1 MDKRKKGSTTELR
14 LMVVGS
20 RGPSQFQLTNAI
32 LGREEFSK
40 DITSISDS
48 RKNIG
53 ELAGRRVAVINGP
66 NIYYKDI
73 SQPKR
78 KMELRR
84 SKCLCIPG
92 PHAFLVALDMD
103 KVSPDDMRAHK
114 LIRKLYG
121 RHCLRHCMV
130 LLAYEGNMEE
140 AALEN
145 RVQKTDWHLREL
157 IEKYGGRFH
166 VFSKNWR
173 DRSRDR
179 ELLQK
184 IERMVASLGGG
195 YFSSRSFQ
203 KAEDSVKREEK
214 KLRKKRAAEIEKAWT
229 DVEKQYI
236 AEEELYH
243 QKDASTTSVGA
254 EIRAKAEMDN
264 GWLRTSL
271 ARGLGT
277 GLVVGAVVG
286 ALFGS
291 IEGPGGMVLYGII
304 GGAVG
309 GSAGG
314 TAQVAIKHMENRV
327 APPARLNFNSIFIN
341 RFFATPRP

>member
-1 MDKRKKGSTTELR
+1 MDKRKKGSPTELR

-20 RGPSQFQLTNAI
+20 SGPPQFLLTNAI

-40 DITSISDS
+40 DITGISDS
-48 RKNIG
+48 KKNTG
-53 ELAGRRVAVINGP
+53 ELAGRRVAVVNGP
-66 NIYYKDI
+66 NIYDKDI
-73 SQPKR
+73 SRAKR
-78 KMELRR
+78 KNELRR

-92 PHAFLVALDMD
+92 PHAFLVAFDLE
-103 KVSPDDMRAHK
+103 KISPNDMRAPK
-114 LIRKLYG
+114 LMRKRFG
-121 RHCLRHCMV
+121 RHCLKHCMV
-130 LLAYEGNMEE
+130 LLAYEGNLEG
-140 AALEN
+140 AALEDK
-145 RVQKTDWHLREL
+145 VQKTDWHLREL
-157 IEKYGGRFH
+157 IEKYGGCFH
-166 VFSKNWR
+166 FFSKNWR
-173 DRSRDR
+173 DRSGDR
-179 ELLQK
+179 ALLQK

-195 YFSSRSFQ
+195 FFSSRTFQ
-203 KAEDSVKREEK
+203 KAELAVKKEEK
-214 KLRKKRAAEIEKAWT
+214 RLRKQRTAEIEKAWT
-229 DVEKQYI
+229 EMEKQYI
-236 AEEELYH
+236 AEELYH
-243 QKDASTTSVGA
+243 QRDAYTASVGA

-277 GLVVGAVVG
+277 GLVVGAVMG

-314 TAQVAIKHMENRV
+314 TAQVAIEHMEGRV

>member
-1 MDKRKKGSTTELR
+1 MDKRKKASSTELR

-20 RGPSQFQLTNAI
+20 SGPSQFLLTNAI

-40 DITSISDS
+40 DITSISGS
-48 RKNIG
+48 RKNVG

-66 NIYYKDI
+66 NIYDKDI
-73 SQPKR
+73 SQAKR

-92 PHAFLVALDMD
+92 PHAFLVAFDME
-103 KVSPDDMRAHK
+103 KISPNDIKTPRLLK
-114 LIRKLYG
+114 ERFGK
-121 RHCLRHCMV
+121 HCLGHCMV
-130 LLAYEGNMEE
+130 LLAYEGNLEG
-140 AALEN
+140 AALEDK
-145 RVQKTDWHLREL
+145 VQKTGWHLREL
-157 IEKYGGRFH
+157 TEKYGGRFYI
-166 VFSKNWR
+166 FNKNWR

-184 IERMVASLGGG
+184 IEWMVASLGGAH
-195 YFSSRSFQ
+195 FSSRTFQ
-203 KAEDSVKREEK
+203 KAEECVKKEEK
-214 KLRKKRAAEIEKAWT
+214 RLRKQRAAEIEKAWT
-229 DVEKQYI
+229 EMEKQYI
-236 AEEELYH
+236 AEELYH
-243 QKDASTTSVGA
+243 QKDAYTSSVGA
-254 EIRAKAEMDN
+254 EIRAKAEVDN

-277 GLVVGAVVG
+277 GFVVGAVMG
-286 ALFGS
+286 ALVGS

-314 TAQVAIKHMENRV
+314 TAQVAIKHMEDRV

-341 RFFATPRP
+341 RFFAAPRP